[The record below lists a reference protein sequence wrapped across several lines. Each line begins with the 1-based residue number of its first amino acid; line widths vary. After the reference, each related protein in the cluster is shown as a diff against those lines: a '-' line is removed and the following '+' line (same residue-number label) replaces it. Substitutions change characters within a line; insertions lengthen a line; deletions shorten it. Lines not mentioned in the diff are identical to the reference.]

1 MSRISVSYNFTIS
14 VSTEEIEEALNIK
27 WEDVSTFYVKW
38 NILHIILSEGREFQ
52 FYLPEITDYDLKYP
66 DEVEVEED

>member
-52 FYLPEITDYDLKYP
+52 FYLPEIDYDLKCP
-66 DEVEVEED
+66 DLVEVEED